1 MTIILNKPTN
11 YNSDN
16 AIEFLDP
23 TLRSQVRLFDH
34 LDRDTE
40 GLLVFSDSKKTDT
53 LSSEYEITIDQYL
66 SRQAKNILTKGLAI
80 EGSTI
85 PGIEIIEEKHKG
97 KRSVVHL
104 QATQTTDT
112 QLRTMFE
119 TIGYHVVG
127 IRRIKLG
134 EYSLGVLS
142 VGRWKQ
148 I

>member
-11 YNSDN
+11 YTSDN

-23 TLRSQVRLFDH
+23 VLRTHVALFDH
-34 LDRDTE
+34 LDQDTE
-40 GLLVFSDSKKTDT
+40 GLLVFSDSKKTDK
-53 LSSEYEITIDQYL
+53 LLSEYEITIDQYL
-66 SRQAKNILTKGLAI
+66 SKQAHNILAKGIAV

-104 QATQTTDT
+104 QTKQTTDK
-112 QLRTMFE
+112 QLRVMFE

-148 I
+148 V